1 MSATVET
8 EELRGK
14 ITQDQYT
21 VVLED
26 LFIGLTKS
34 SPECINFIPKL
45 FLQPLEHLKEN
56 YFSAFGHGSLAA

>member
-34 SPECINFIPKL
+34 SPECINFIPKI
-45 FLQPLEHLKEN
+45 FN
-56 YFSAFGHGSLAA
+56 

>member
-1 MSATVET
+1 MTATVET

-26 LFIGLTKS
+26 LFIGLTRS

-45 FLQPLEHLKEN
+45 FKDPLDRLKEN
-56 YFSAFGHGSLAA
+56 YFSAFGHGL